1 MQVAICNRVET
12 STISQISFHHNS
24 LHHSCTRS
32 PFPSPLQT
40 NYISLHIYIYICSS
54 TSSMKIFSDENS
66 SRLSRHPARWP
77 SFRDSK
83 ISAFG
88 NSSPSRPW
96 ISDSLTGNRKR
107 KGKLSKGIGYAKET
121 ASLTRFST
129 REWIRL
135 RWDEIRPG
143 KTFRFRIPRASTRTK
158 CSLLRHKVEMIIYP
172 RLDSERMGSSMRGEF
187 LGIEARLRVRKRA
200 KWRGECERETLA
212 RLWWRASIRISNTF
226 LVIYLHDKE
235 YSSFAKVSNKV
246 FTSCALHRTKE

>member
-1 MQVAICNRVET
+1 
-12 STISQISFHHNS
+12 
-24 LHHSCTRS
+24 
-32 PFPSPLQT
+32 
-40 NYISLHIYIYICSS
+40 
-54 TSSMKIFSDENS
+54 MKIFSDENS

-158 CSLLRHKVEMIIYP
+158 CSLLRHKVNDNLSPP
-172 RLDSERMGSSMRGEF
+172 RFGTYGLKYAG
-187 LGIEARLRVRKRA
+187 
-200 KWRGECERETLA
+200 
-212 RLWWRASIRISNTF
+212 RISRDWSSVTR
-226 LVIYLHDKE
+226 KE
-235 YSSFAKVSNKV
+235 ACQMAWRMRARNFGTPLMTRFDTN
-246 FTSCALHRTKE
+246 F